1 MQDFEYQDDREQ
13 AQYDERIREVYL
25 TEEVDSVLTQRN
37 RKWKMRLQERN
48 MIAHAKAQKEWR

>member
-25 TEEVDSVLTQRN
+25 TEEVDSVLTQRI
-37 RKWKMRLQERN
+37 RKWKMRDQERN
-48 MIAHAKAQKEWR
+48 TIAHAKAQKEWR

>member
-25 TEEVDSVLTQRN
+25 TEEVDSVLTQRI
-37 RKWKMRLQERN
+37 RKGKMRDQERN
-48 MIAHAKAQKEWR
+48 TIAHAKAQKEWR